1 MCEANPTLIGSSGP
15 VDVSAACPVLR
26 AWDVH
31 DNLDSHGALLFRRF
45 ASRALASVGGAVAN
59 PTVFANAFD
68 ANDPEGMMRAWM
80 PFYGAGGGAEAFQ
93 KLQKSMWDNAAA
105 MLKPDGK

>member
-1 MCEANPTLIGSSGP
+1 MKVHIEMDMTPEEARAFMGLP
-15 VDVSAACPVLR
+15 DVAPMQKRMLEDMQAR
-26 AWDVH
+26 MKQ
-31 DNLDSHGALLFRRF
+31 
-45 ASRALASVGGAVAN
+45 
-59 PTVFANAFD
+59 AFD